1 MSTLDEA
8 RKRRPR
14 RLPRYVRR
22 RLPCTVR
29 RYLSRMEKIEAVACA
44 EQARYVRTLNRSSF
58 LHKLHL
64 ADIREMQ
71 SEINEL
77 KQKVRDGEGG
87 A

>member
-14 RLPRYVRR
+14 RLPHHVRR
-22 RLPCTVR
+22 RLPRAVR

-58 LHKLHL
+58 FHKLYL

-71 SEINEL
+71 SEINRL
-77 KQKVRDGEGG
+77 KQEVSDGEGG
-87 A
+87 V